1 MKNLDIYVPISAG
14 DSIQHCKQEQKS
26 IWWNHSLNCYN
37 LEQSCNLLKSAA
49 NNAMQIGNIDPLSY
63 SWVRKVRLCQPAD
76 YYQNTFPPVS
86 DDISRILAL
95 LNVCVDC
102 PIYVHH
108 RELTD
113 LVYRNLFLVI
123 QGCVRCLLS
132 NLNLLSDSVQDAVLA
147 WLSKSLADPTN
158 SEVSLWLFQGFG
170 IHVPDEQYHNGTF
183 HTRIA
188 LAERLFQ
195 GLGEQLALA
204 QGRCTECENRLDS
217 LMSKL
222 RGCIFMAE
230 NNKLQSQDLDK
241 LITDFTSMRNDPN
254 MAPGL
259 TSRQCKDI
267 DYFIEAVKNGAG
279 ASKIS
284 DLAKKLLISFASAVL

>member
-1 MKNLDIYVPISAG
+1 
-14 DSIQHCKQEQKS
+14 
-26 IWWNHSLNCYN
+26 
-37 LEQSCNLLKSAA
+37 
-49 NNAMQIGNIDPLSY
+49 
-63 SWVRKVRLCQPAD
+63 
-76 YYQNTFPPVS
+76 
-86 DDISRILAL
+86 
-95 LNVCVDC
+95 
-102 PIYVHH
+102 
-108 RELTD
+108 
-113 LVYRNLFLVI
+113 
-123 QGCVRCLLS
+123 
-132 NLNLLSDSVQDAVLA
+132 LNLLSDSVQDAVLA